1 MTGYL
6 AAPDRL
12 VEYYGNVPYCYA
24 NSVAMVLSGRDIR
37 VSPGL
42 IEVLTGVG
50 LGAVRTDNGLTFFST
65 TPANVPGGLDTALDI
80 LGFAFTSV
88 AGPDDADA
96 ADILRRELATGPVIL
111 GPLDMGY
118 LTYLPGHDMF
128 AGSDHYVV
136 AHAIDDT
143 RVYLHCPQGFPA
155 TTLSFADLTAAWRA
169 ERIGYRGGPYQRWL
183 NPRRVAEPTA
193 EQIYDRALAHFAA
206 AYRAQ
211 PDLGG
216 VVGPKAI
223 RQLADDVRAGSIPQG
238 LVGFL
243 AFFALPLGAR
253 RAGDYA
259 RFFAGGGDTR
269 LSAAKLE
276 QAQLFGDAVQATHA
290 RDWARLAD
298 TLARLADTEADVE
311 QAVRRSES

>member
-1 MTGYL
+1 M

-24 NSVAMVLSGRDIR
+24 NSVSMVLSGRQMYI
-37 VSPGL
+37 SPGL

-65 TPANVPGGLDTALDI
+65 TPANVPAGLDAALEI
-80 LGFAFTSV
+80 LGFSFTSI
-88 AGPDDADA
+88 AGPDDADVP
-96 ADILRRELATGPVIL
+96 DMLRSELATGPVIL

-118 LTYLPGHDMF
+118 LAYIPGHDMF

-136 AHAIDDT
+136 AHAIDDE

-155 TTLSFADLTAAWRA
+155 TTLGFADLVPAWRA
-169 ERIGYRGGPYQRWL
+169 ERIGCPSGPYQRWL
-183 NPRRVAEPTA
+183 SLRRVAHPTA
-193 EQIYDRALAHFAA
+193 EEIYRRAIAHFAA

-211 PDLGG
+211 PDLGT

-223 RQLADDVRAGSIPQG
+223 RQLADDVRAGSTPEE

-253 RAGDYA
+253 RALDYA
-259 RFFAGGGDTR
+259 RFFADGGDTT
-269 LSAAKLE
+269 LSDVKLK
-276 QAQLFGDAVQATHA
+276 QSALFGGAVRATHD

-298 TLARLADTEADVE
+298 ALARLADAEADVE
-311 QAVRRSES
+311 QALTR